1 MKTTKH
7 MTYDKLLNFIKQ
19 SEMNEQVYY
28 VYVDGTIHPKVLMQ
42 YLFAKMILNIPVT
55 KFALEQL
62 QYAPKI
68 NISREPKI
76 PLRLNPGI
84 TKKDIQET
92 KHMVQAQRR

>member
-42 YLFAKMILNIPVT
+42 YLFAKMILKLI
-55 KFALEQL
+55 FMIFQL
-62 QYAPKI
+62 
-68 NISREPKI
+68 
-76 PLRLNPGI
+76 LNLL
-84 TKKDIQET
+84 
-92 KHMVQAQRR
+92 